1 MKLGMYWRY
10 ATRSLR
16 RGGQRTVF
24 AIFCIAVGVLV
35 IVALQLVGYMVGGSI
50 TGNIR
55 AFNGGDIAV
64 HTEYHDL
71 TRLQLAYFDTLQ
83 AQGRITAY
91 SPSGGDCATTT
102 ADSPAG
108 ANQRI
113 CIDTVDPST
122 YPLGGG
128 LHWIAP
134 ANGSLLALLAGAG
147 AVATEGLAQ
156 QLHAGVGSRIAFTT
170 DDGRRGTLTITGI
183 VANSAFLE
191 ARPDLLVADSTYTAL
206 PNLTG
211 APEGYTWVWVNVPGH
226 DAAAAASVADAIARR
241 FPLTTATTVQQEEQ
255 LAHDEIAAIDNFL
268 EVVGLLA
275 LLIGGVG
282 IVNTMQVLLRR
293 RLLEIAMLKT
303 QGYHRS
309 DLMLMFGL
317 EAALLGLGGGLLGA
331 AAGIGMSFVVKAL
344 LDRAFFLTVPTIID
358 PPIVAAGVGIGV
370 ATTLIFGLM
379 PIAQTSAV
387 RPLAVLR
394 EAQESRGWRAALST
408 ALLLLLL
415 GFLFFL
421 LAAAILGN
429 PLLAAAVVAGAG
441 LLLILAT
448 FLFAGLAWL
457 ISRLPVLDSLRWW
470 YAALLVV
477 GLAFAAAVIR
487 LSPGF
492 GALVAALVV
501 AGVVVV
507 ALPRS
512 AKQGV
517 RLALRNIGRARIRS
531 ATTLVALFAGVFAIG
546 VGVALGQGLKDSFTR
561 LAASSPTANAYVLA
575 PSADAP
581 AINQQLANA
590 PGLTSMQVNLA
601 APDRIVA
608 VNGVPLEKLLPPG
621 TTTGSVNGQVGVT
634 VSGVESYDLAGGQL
648 PQITVEQGTRD
659 SAKGRNLTPADATT
673 GNALFPPNY
682 SQPPLNLKL
691 GDTLTVAALNGTGT
705 VTLRVAGFYSQVGI
719 ASSLEPVL
727 ADTHVVQTL
736 SAAPLYIYALHLDVT
751 EETRVL
757 GAIQKVAPDAVA
769 VGIGSLLQQLSTI
782 LDNVVQL
789 IESVAALA
797 LLAGLIMIANSVA
810 LAMLERRREIGVLKA
825 LGYTSRGVLGTVLVE
840 NAALAVASAF
850 LAMLLVTAIAV
861 TLGSIVFKHFASGGV
876 TAGQVLA
883 LVAGTAA
890 IAVVVAG
897 AVAWASTRVRP
908 MTVLRYE

>member
-64 HTEYHDL
+64 HSEYHDL

-91 SPSGGDCATTT
+91 SPSGGTCATTT
-102 ADSPAG
+102 ADSPVG
-108 ANQRI
+108 PSQRI
-113 CIDTVDPST
+113 CIDTVDPAT
-122 YPLGGG
+122 FPLGGG

-134 ANGSLLALLAGAG
+134 ANGSLPTLLTGDG

-156 QLHAGVGSRIAFTT
+156 QLHAGVGSRVAFTT

-191 ARPDLLVADSTYTAL
+191 ARPDLLVADNTYTAL

-226 DAAAAASVADAIARR
+226 DAAAAASVADAISAQFR
-241 FPLTTATTVQQEEQ
+241 LTEVTTVQQEEQ

-303 QGYHRS
+303 QGYRRS

-331 AAGIGMSFVVKAL
+331 LGGIGMSFVVKAL

-358 PPIVAAGVGIGV
+358 PPIVAAGVGIGI

-394 EAQESRGWRAALST
+394 EAQEPKGWRAALST

-421 LAAAILGN
+421 LATAILGN

-457 ISRLPVLDSLRWW
+457 ISRLPVLDRLRWW
-470 YAALLVV
+470 YAALLLF
-477 GLAFAAAVIR
+477 GLAFAATLIR

-492 GALVAALVV
+492 GVLVAALVV

-561 LAASSPTANAYVLA
+561 LAASGPTANAYVLA

-608 VNGVPLEKLLPPG
+608 VNGVPLEKLLPSG
-621 TTTGSVNGQVGVT
+621 STTGSATGQVGVT
-634 VSGVESYDLAGGQL
+634 VSGVEGYDLASGQL

-659 SAKGRNLTPADATT
+659 SGKGRNLTPSDATT

-691 GDTLTVAALNGTGT
+691 GDTFTVAALNGTNT
-705 VTLRVAGFYSQVGI
+705 ITLHVAGFYSAPVV
-719 ASSLEPVL
+719 SSLEPVL

-736 SAAPLYIYALHLDVT
+736 SAAPLYVYALHLDVT

-757 GAIQKVAPDAVA
+757 GAIQKAAPDAVA
-769 VGIGSLLQQLSTI
+769 VGIGSLLQQLTSI

-861 TLGSIVFKHFASGGV
+861 ALGGIVFKHFASGGV
-876 TAGQVLA
+876 TPEQVLG
-883 LVAGTAA
+883 LVAGSAA
-890 IAVVVAG
+890 IAIVVAG